1 MKSSLSISSAWDE
14 TKSRIVAD
22 GRLFV
27 TVALALLALP
37 SAVAQ
42 FATPGAGI
50 TRSPEST
57 GEVVL
62 MILVWLIGLVGQ
74 LALIRLAIGP
84 SVSVG
89 ESIVHGARRAP
100 AYVGAVLLIIIA
112 AILVSIPFVAVLA
125 ALGVTFEPGATPPPS
140 AYIFLLLYI
149 ALLLFIAV
157 RMLLTSPV
165 ASAEPVGPI
174 AILKRSWDLTGGH
187 WLRLF
192 GFVLL
197 FIIALIIVLA
207 AVSVV
212 MNLIVSLLFGDVQ
225 PLTVGALII
234 ALVEAVASAIA
245 TTIFIVMLARIYVQ
259 LTGGAPV
266 ETSVPN
272 SGT

>member
-1 MKSSLSISSAWDE
+1 MKSKLSISNAWDE
-14 TKSRIVAD
+14 TKSRIAAD
-22 GRLFV
+22 GRLYV

-37 SAVAQ
+37 TAVGQ
-42 FATPGAGI
+42 FANPGAGM
-50 TRSPEST
+50 TRSPQSA

-62 MILVWLIGLVGQ
+62 MIVVWLIGLVGQ
-74 LALIRLAIGP
+74 LALIRLALGP

-89 ESIVHGARRAP
+89 EAIGHGARRVP

-112 AILVSIPFVAVLA
+112 VLLVSLPFVAALA
-125 ALGVTFEPGATPPPS
+125 ALGVTFDPGAAPPPS
-140 AYIFLLLYI
+140 AYLFLLVYI

-165 ASAEPVGPI
+165 ASAEAAGPI
-174 AILKRSWDLTGGH
+174 AIIKRSWELTAGH

-197 FIIALIIVLA
+197 FIVGMIIVLA

-212 MNLIVSLLFGDVQ
+212 MGLIVSLLFGEVQ

-259 LTGGAPV
+259 LTGGAGA
-266 ETSVPN
+266 ETSVP
-272 SGT
+272 SSST